1 MTRAARKSGPKS
13 KPAPKRGVL
22 GWLVRVFLLGLVVA
36 AVAGWFAYEDYRRF
50 VATEL
55 SLGEQEQVLEVKRG
69 DSFDHVLAR
78 MRRLGISEGHDVYW
92 KALAWEQGVITRLQV
107 GEYALGHG
115 MTPSTLLAK
124 LEQGRVIQHRF
135 TVVEGWNF
143 RELRLALAAET
154 ALEQTLP
161 GLPDE
166 EVMRRLGAGGEHPE
180 GRFLP
185 ETYHYTRGISDLDLL
200 KRTYLAMRG
209 ALDAAWEKRQP
220 DLPIST
226 PYEALVLASIIEKE
240 TGVARERPEIAG
252 VFVRRLRLGMKLQTD
267 PTVIYGLG
275 ASFDGNLTR
284 NHLQTPTPW
293 NTYTQF
299 GLPPTPIAL
308 PGRAAIEAALD
319 PAPGEALYFVSRGD
333 GSHVFSKTLAEH
345 NRAVVQYQLR
355 RR

>member
-1 MTRAARKSGPKS
+1 MTRTARKSG
-13 KPAPKRGVL
+13 RGI
-22 GWLVRVFLLGLVVA
+22 GWLLGRLFLLALIAGGVA
-36 AVAGWFAYEDYRRF
+36 AWFAHEDYRRF

-55 SLGEQEQVLEVKRG
+55 AIGQDELVLEVKRG
-69 DSFDHVLAR
+69 DSFDHVLRR
-78 MRRLGISEGHDVYW
+78 MRGLGIAEGHDVYW

-115 MTPSTLLAK
+115 MTPSTLLAR

-135 TVVEGWNF
+135 TVVEGWTF
-143 RELRLALAAET
+143 RELRLALAQEA
-154 ALEQTLP
+154 ALQQTLP

-166 EVMRRLGAGGEHPE
+166 EVMRLLGAGAEHPE

-185 ETYHYTRGISDLDLL
+185 ETYHYTRGVSDLDLL
-200 KRTYLAMRG
+200 KRMHLAMRT
-209 ALDAAWEKRQP
+209 ALDAAWPKRAP
-220 DLPIST
+220 DLPLST

-267 PTVIYGLG
+267 PTVIYGIG

-284 NHLQTPTPW
+284 RHLETPTPY
-293 NTYTQF
+293 NTYTRF

-308 PGRAAIEAALD
+308 PGRAAIEAALQ
-319 PAPGEALYFVSRGD
+319 PAPGESLYFVARGD
-333 GSHVFSKTLAEH
+333 GSHVFSKSLAEH
-345 NRAVVQYQLR
+345 NRAVAQYQLR

>member
-1 MTRAARKSGPKS
+1 MTRTTPKKSR
-13 KPAPKRGVL
+13 RGI
-22 GWLVRVFLLGLVVA
+22 GWLLSRLFLLGLIA
-36 AVAGWFAYEDYRRF
+36 AAIAGWFVHKDYRRF
-50 VATEL
+50 VATEVSIGQDEL
-55 SLGEQEQVLEVKRG
+55 VLEVKRG
-69 DSFDHVLAR
+69 DSFDHVLRR
-78 MRRLGISEGHDVYW
+78 MRSLGIDEGHDVYW

-124 LEQGRVIQHRF
+124 LEEGRVIQHRF

-166 EVMRRLGAGGEHPE
+166 EVMRRLGAGAEHPE

-185 ETYHYTRGISDLDLL
+185 ETYHYTRGISDLDML
-200 KRTYLAMRG
+200 KRTYLAMRT
-209 ALDAAWEKRQP
+209 ALDAAWQERAS
-220 DLPIST
+220 DLPFST

-240 TGVARERPEIAG
+240 TGVARERPEISG
-252 VFVRRLRLGMKLQTD
+252 VFVRRMRLGMKLQTD
-267 PTVIYGLG
+267 PTVIYGIG
-275 ASFDGNLTR
+275 TSFDGNLTR
-284 NHLQTPTPW
+284 RHLQTPTPY

-308 PGRAAIEAALD
+308 PGRAAIEAALN
-319 PAPGEALYFVSRGD
+319 PAPGETLYFVARGD
-333 GSHVFSKTLAEH
+333 GSHVFSRSLAEH
-345 NRAVVQYQLR
+345 NRAVAQYQLR